1 MAPSV
6 CARLPVLVCMC
17 VCVCVCVCVC
27 PQDRLVAPT
36 PEERQVLKDVL
47 QAQLKECNFETFY
60 DVGRSGE
67 TTHSLPSPSPRTLHV
82 STPAHE
88 SWWH

>member
-6 CARLPVLVCMC
+6 CARLPVLVF
-17 VCVCVCVCVC
+17 VC

-67 TTHSLPSPSPRTLHV
+67 TTHSPHSPSPRALHV